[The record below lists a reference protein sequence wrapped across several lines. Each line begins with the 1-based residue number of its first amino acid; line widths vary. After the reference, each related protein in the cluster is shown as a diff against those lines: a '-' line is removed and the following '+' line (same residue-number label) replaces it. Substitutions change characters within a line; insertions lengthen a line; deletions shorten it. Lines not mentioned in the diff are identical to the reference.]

1 MWITWINPQKS
12 RFLPTKPV
20 DNHVE
25 NVDFS
30 ENDRVNIHTFYTFS
44 VTALPHRGTVET
56 IEIISPSVLAAYDTA
71 QGLL

>member
-1 MWITWINPQKS
+1 M
-12 RFLPTKPV
+12 
-20 DNHVE
+20 E

-56 IEIISPSVLAAYDTA
+56 IEIIIPSGLEAYDTA